1 MNMRNY
7 QQSILIMKRKFNLP
21 LLNLMV
27 MTTLILSSCTK
38 EETRGTFPL
47 SAEVFKS
54 VVDKQVAF
62 TALTHSAVS
71 WSWDFGDGK
80 TSTDKDPVHIYDVGG
95 YYKVTLTAKDAAGTT
110 VAETVKLAVALTPYA
125 LLTGDRTAADYK
137 GKTWKLTASHS
148 TLDKLANADATFTIA
163 AGAPATLPSGA
174 FGLYLGMAEV
184 YDDTYTFYYDGKY
197 QHDVKADKAAFA
209 GLLHQMLTNGGAG
222 VVNQGG
228 KSFGLC
234 TGKYTP
240 QTGATFTYTEKEN
253 FAVPSVY
260 GPGGVITYSNVSTL
274 DFSGTEFVGLL
285 DKQRKVIVQEIT
297 TSSMRIV
304 MFMAA
309 SQKYYPLNTNALV
322 LTFEVVE

>member
-1 MNMRNY
+1 
-7 QQSILIMKRKFNLP
+7 MKRK
-21 LLNLMV
+21 LNLQLLTLVV
-27 MTTLILSSCTK
+27 MTTFILSSCTK
-38 EETRGTFPL
+38 DESRGTFPL

-71 WSWDFGDGK
+71 WAWDFGDGK
-80 TSTDKDPVHIYDVGG
+80 TSTEKDPVHVYSEGG
-95 YYKVTLTAKDAAGTT
+95 YYKATLTATDAAGAT
-110 VAETVKLAVALTPYA
+110 VVKAVKVAVALTPYA
-125 LLTGDRTAADYK
+125 LLTGDRTASDYK

-148 TLDKLANADATFTIA
+148 PLDKLANADVTFTNA

-174 FGLYLGMAEV
+174 FGLYLGMMEV

-209 GLLHQMLTNGGAG
+209 GLLNQFLTNGGAG
-222 VVNQGG
+222 IVNMGG
-228 KSFGLC
+228 QSFGLC
-234 TGKYTP
+234 TAKYTP
-240 QTGATFTYTEKEN
+240 QAGATFTYKEKEN

-260 GPGGVITYSNVSTL
+260 GPGGVLTYANVTTL
-274 DFSGTEFVGLL
+274 DFSGTEFVGFM